1 MFVFD
6 SLSVAQN
13 GQIQIISRDEQF
25 APIKNAKGEDSI
37 ATSRQL
43 LLDRGKSWL
52 NAAGIKSDEKI
63 EISPLFA
70 PTKEYFIEE
79 CRKRTP
85 FNIEKKDQW
94 GCASSPSL
102 TKNIMILDTLNKA
115 VEEKHLLDSSYK
127 EYLRIS

>member
-1 MFVFD
+1 MPDKPNAIKAEMFVFD

-37 ATSRQL
+37 ETSRQL
-43 LLDRGKSWL
+43 MLERGKNWL
-52 NAAGIKSDEKI
+52 NAAGIKGDEKI

-79 CRKRTP
+79 CRKKLPLT
-85 FNIEKKDQW
+85 FLVKDQW
-94 GCASSPSL
+94 G
-102 TKNIMILDTLNKA
+102 
-115 VEEKHLLDSSYK
+115 
-127 EYLRIS
+127 